1 MLILTL
7 SSINATYWVAGVSH
21 CVEAV
26 SVISSKYKLLC
37 RVVAPH
43 GSRNSYCE
51 YEVAL
56 SETYLDNCHCGSFND
71 CYMRSRIPY
80 L

>member
-7 SSINATYWVAGVSH
+7 SSINTTYCVASVSH

-26 SVISSKYKLLC
+26 SVVTSKYKLLC

-43 GSRNSYCE
+43 GSRCLLPCE
-51 YEVAL
+51 RNV
-56 SETYLDNCHCGSFND
+56 C
-71 CYMRSRIPY
+71 
-80 L
+80 